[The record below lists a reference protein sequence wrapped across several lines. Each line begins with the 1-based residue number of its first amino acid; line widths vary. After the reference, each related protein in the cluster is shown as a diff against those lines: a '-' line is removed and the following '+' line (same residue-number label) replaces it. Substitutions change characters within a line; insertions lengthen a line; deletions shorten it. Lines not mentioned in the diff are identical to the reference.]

1 MHLLRSAVNVP
12 LGLRD
17 CIERWDQISLE
28 LRESPRKRG
37 LQIEKLEEL
46 AGVLS

>member
-1 MHLLRSAVNVP
+1 MHLLRSVVNVP

-28 LRESPRKRG
+28 LRESPRKRA
-37 LQIEKLEEL
+37 LQIERFEEL
-46 AGVLS
+46 ARALS